1 MVKEYIT
8 DEKANIK
15 SVVLDYVFYQQ
26 IESVIEDFLLG
37 KIIAETENDVDI
49 SLEDTKLLI
58 SK

>member
-8 DEKANIK
+8 DEKGNIK